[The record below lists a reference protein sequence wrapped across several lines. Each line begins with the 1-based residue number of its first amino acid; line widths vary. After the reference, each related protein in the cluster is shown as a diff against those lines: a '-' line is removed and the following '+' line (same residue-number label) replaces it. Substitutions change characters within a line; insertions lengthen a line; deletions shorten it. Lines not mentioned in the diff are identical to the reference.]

1 MIIKAFYDEDDYK
14 VVLKLLN
21 GMNVS
26 IKDMERVFARQM
38 FLESINPK

>member
-21 GMNVS
+21 GMRVPNEV
-26 IKDMERVFARQM
+26 MEADRKIRGGFR
-38 FLESINPK
+38 